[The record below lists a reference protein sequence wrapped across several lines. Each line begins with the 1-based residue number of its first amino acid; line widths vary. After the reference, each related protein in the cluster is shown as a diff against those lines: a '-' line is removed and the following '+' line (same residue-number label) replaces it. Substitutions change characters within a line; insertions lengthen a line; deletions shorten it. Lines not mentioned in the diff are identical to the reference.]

1 MSSLEGGERAKDDE
15 GSAQPEEPDERLCAD
30 SGSDGLGSFLL
41 QRVKKL
47 EANAAA
53 VLGNA
58 GEAKASFSA
67 EECDGL

>member
-1 MSSLEGGERAKDDE
+1 MSSLEGGERAKGDE

-30 SGSDGLGSFLL
+30 SGSDGLSGFLR
-41 QRVKKL
+41 QRGKKL
-47 EANAAA
+47 EADAAA

-58 GEAKASFSA
+58 GEAKASFPA